1 MFKITITQI
10 GENDEE
16 EIIVK
21 CREINDEVLS
31 IVERLKKNEA
41 MLLGSRDGEM
51 FRIAPKDIYYI
62 ESVDNKTYIYLQK
75 NVYESKLKLYEL
87 EEQLGSTKLFRCSK
101 AMILNISKIRSV
113 SP

>member
-1 MFKITITQI
+1 
-10 GENDEE
+10 
-16 EIIVK
+16 
-21 CREINDEVLS
+21 
-31 IVERLKKNEA
+31 

-113 SP
+113 SPSITGRFEAKLTHGDTVIISPQHVPHLKTRLGM